1 LFGRARMIEERVRI
15 PVNHPIRVL
24 FHQLTER
31 GMSQLN
37 LRDSET
43 IQYITN
49 LLTEFV
55 HSENICQ
62 INNEAG
68 HPEKYLFSML
78 EQAETAI
85 SPALQRQCYKYLG
98 DLMLFQLGLFPES
111 LTSGHRTVSLD
122 YYAQTGRRSY
132 SMVAEMDSS
141 PGQMNLYRNL
151 SRQFGQCVV
160 GLNWVKLY
168 ITDPFY
174 QFMFREFPISQV

>member
-1 LFGRARMIEERVRI
+1 MTEQRLRI
-15 PVNHPIRVL
+15 PVSHPIRIL
-24 FHQLTER
+24 FHELTER

-37 LRDSET
+37 LHDSET

-55 HSENICQ
+55 RAENICQ
-62 INNEAG
+62 VNRGSGQE
-68 HPEKYLFSML
+68 YLFSML

-85 SPALQRQCYKYLG
+85 SPVLQRQSYKYLG
-98 DLMLFQLGLFPES
+98 DLILFQLGLFPES
-111 LTSGHRTVSLD
+111 LTSGRRTVSLD

-141 PGQMNLYRNL
+141 SGQTNLYRNL
-151 SRQFGQCVV
+151 SRQFEQCVI

>member
-1 LFGRARMIEERVRI
+1 MIEERLRI

-31 GMSQLN
+31 GMGQLN

-55 HSENICQ
+55 RVENICQ
-62 INNEAG
+62 MNRESG
-68 HPEKYLFSML
+68 HSEQYLFGML
-78 EQAETAI
+78 EQAETAM
-85 SPALQRQCYKYLG
+85 SPVLQKQCYKYLG
-98 DLMLFQLGLFPES
+98 DLILFQLGLFPES
-111 LTSGHRTVSLD
+111 LTSGHSTVSLA

-141 PGQMNLYRNL
+141 PGQINVYRNL
-151 SRQFGQCVV
+151 SRQFEQCVV
-160 GLNWVKLY
+160 GLNWVKRY
-168 ITDPFY
+168 ISDPFY
-174 QFMFREFPISQV
+174 QFMFREFPISQG

>member
-1 LFGRARMIEERVRI
+1 MIEERVCV
-15 PVNHPIRVL
+15 PVNHPIRVI

-37 LRDSET
+37 FHDSET

-55 HSENICQ
+55 RAENIYQ
-62 INNEAG
+62 INKGSGRSEG
-68 HPEKYLFSML
+68 YLFSML
-78 EQAETAI
+78 EQAEAAL
-85 SPALQRQCYKYLG
+85 SPPLRRQCYKYLG
-98 DLMLFQLGLFPES
+98 DLILFQLGLFPES
-111 LTSGHRTVSLD
+111 LTYGHRTVSLD

-141 PGQMNLYRNL
+141 NGQMNLYRNL
-151 SRQFGQCVV
+151 SQQFEQCVV
-160 GLNWVKLY
+160 GLNWVKRY